1 MSHGN
6 RDLVETSDRQH
17 RSPEAEIGSYCFSLM
32 AAFTF
37 AAISGGMA
45 IILWAVLA
53 CSAPLAITSASSFPS
68 MTALQPGIKSPHLS
82 TFAMV
87 ALPPIL
93 LRRDWSVTSAP
104 TGHKAHGAA
113 ERSLGIVR
121 GTVNLNGF
129 FMSSPSM
136 WSRDRCW
143 PNAAAIFRQ
152 PSILRNLISP
162 LATRLKSRT
171 NAASSLGSE
180 PRVFTRRRNSS
191 WSRSVVF
198 VVPL

>member
-1 MSHGN
+1 
-6 RDLVETSDRQH
+6 
-17 RSPEAEIGSYCFSLM
+17 M

-45 IILWAVLA
+45 VILWAVLA

-68 MTALQPGIKSPHLS
+68 MTVLQPGIKSPHLS

-136 WSRDRCW
+136 WSR
-143 PNAAAIFRQ
+143 RQ
-152 PSILRNLISP
+152 M
-162 LATRLKSRT
+162 LAER
-171 NAASSLGSE
+171 GSDFPPAVDSAQLDFPAGHE
-180 PRVFTRRRNSS
+180 TEEQNQRRVFAWQRT
-191 WSRSVVF
+191 SR
-198 VVPL
+198 L